1 MRKKHAPTEVLSSSK
16 KIYLQRKGWN
26 SHKIK
31 ELNKLNHKT
40 VTLHCYCGVNV
51 KYGFLSKTLVSM
63 NTTIRWLRKY
73 QSNDK
78 RL

>member
-1 MRKKHAPTEVLSSSK
+1 MRKKHALTEVLSSSK
-16 KIYLQRKGWN
+16 KNYLQRKVWN

-51 KYGFLSKTLVSM
+51 KYGFL
-63 NTTIRWLRKY
+63 
-73 QSNDK
+73 
-78 RL
+78 

>member
-16 KIYLQRKGWN
+16 KIYLQKKVWN

-63 NTTIRWLRKY
+63 KAKQQY
-73 QSNDK
+73 AG
-78 RL
+78 

>member
-1 MRKKHAPTEVLSSSK
+1 MRKKYAPTEVLSSSK
-16 KIYLQRKGWN
+16 KIYLQRKVWN

-51 KYGFLSKTLVSM
+51 KYGFLSKSLVSM
-63 NTTIRWLRKY
+63 KATTCRLRKC

-78 RL
+78 LL

>member
-16 KIYLQRKGWN
+16 KIYLQRKVWN

-40 VTLHCYCGVNV
+40 VTVTVTFVINNVLWLIMCFGLYKCPLH
-51 KYGFLSKTLVSM
+51 FR
-63 NTTIRWLRKY
+63 TTK
-73 QSNDK
+73 
-78 RL
+78 

>member
-16 KIYLQRKGWN
+16 KIYLQRKVWN

-51 KYGFLSKTLVSM
+51 KYEFLSKTLLM
-63 NTTIRWLRKY
+63 KATICRLRKY
-73 QSNDK
+73 RSNGK
-78 RL
+78 LLR